1 MPSRLLSLVAVVSLL
16 APGALLRADD
26 RPKHAPAEGAA
37 KAPTIVVRI
46 KPISE
51 LLSDGKYVATIAG
64 QEEQANQAEG
74 LVAAMTGENGLGG
87 IDLKRPLG
95 VYGSISPDLVSSGGV
110 VLVPI
115 ADEKTLIDFLEGYTI
130 KAEKGDDGI
139 YTLKSSFP
147 IPVPIFLRFANK
159 YAYVTAQNKAAL
171 DKSRLLDPDTVL
183 SSVRPAT
190 VSARFRID
198 QIPEFAKQMALAQME
213 AQTELRMAEEQE
225 KKGAGES
232 KAQAALRRQVIKSV
246 SERVV
251 SVLKEGGEVEA
262 FFDVDRKANQIV
274 FEMALAGKP
283 GSTLSRAFAEIGHSQ
298 SLFAGLAGDHAAL
311 NVVLHFALPEELRKG
326 FEQVIHEGMQ
336 KGLEKEKDEARRE
349 SGKKLLKALEPTI
362 KAGELDVAVTLR
374 GPSDSKHYTVIVGV
388 KVKDGQAIEAAV
400 HEVLKSLPES
410 QREKIKLN
418 AETAGDIKIHRIDG
432 QKDFDEQHRQIFGD
446 NPFFAAIRSDSIIVA
461 GGERGLEALKNALT
475 IEPRTSAPVVVEVSV
490 ASLAPFAAHG
500 EKKALAELHKAAES
514 SFKGDK
520 DSDKVRFTLEG
531 GKALKA
537 RFAMD
542 AAVVKFISI
551 VSQNQTLKDLHGS
564 ARPAKK
570 PAKKAADDE

>member
-1 MPSRLLSLVAVVSLL
+1 MPSRLLSWVAAISLL
-16 APGALLRADD
+16 VPGTLLRADD
-26 RPKHAPAEGAA
+26 RPKRSPADGAA
-37 KAPTIVVRI
+37 KAPTVVVRI

-51 LLSDGKYVATIAG
+51 LLSDGKYLATIAG

-115 ADEKTLIDFLEGYTI
+115 VNEQALLDFLEGYTI

-139 YTLKSSFP
+139 YTLKSPFP

-159 YAYVTAQNKAAL
+159 YAYVTAQNKSAL
-171 DKSRLLDPDTVL
+171 DKSRLLDPDTIL
-183 SSVRPAT
+183 SSVRQAT

-198 QIPEFAKQMALAQME
+198 QIPNFAKEMALAQM
-213 AQTELRMAEEQE
+213 ELRMAEEQQ
-225 KKGAGES
+225 KKVPGES
-232 KAQAALRRQVIKSV
+232 KAQGALRGQIMKHV
-246 SERVV
+246 SDRVV

-283 GSTLSRAFAEIGHSQ
+283 GSTLSRAFAEIGQSQ

-311 NVVLHFALPEELRKG
+311 NVVLHFALPEDLRKG
-326 FEQVIHEGMQ
+326 FEEVIHEGMH

-349 SGKKLLKALEPTI
+349 SAKKLLKALEPTI
-362 KAGELDVAVTLR
+362 KAGELDVGVALR
-374 GPSDSKHYTVIVGV
+374 GPSDSKHYTVVVGV

-400 HEVLKSLPES
+400 HDLLQSLPES
-410 QREKIKLN
+410 EREKVKLN
-418 AETAGDIKIHRIDG
+418 AETVGDIKIHRIDG
-432 QKDFDEQHRQIFGD
+432 QKDFDEEHRQIFGD
-446 NPFFAAIRSDSIIVA
+446 NPFFAAIRSDAILVA
-461 GGERGLEALKNALT
+461 GGERGLDALKNALT
-475 IEPRTSAPVVVEVSV
+475 IEPRTSPQVVVEASV
-490 ASLAPFAAHG
+490 ANLAPLAAHG
-500 EKKALAELHKAAES
+500 DKKARAELHKAAES
-514 SFKGDK
+514 SFKGEK

-570 PAKKAADDE
+570 AAKKKADDE